1 MGDSLGIA
9 FSSAVEWVIKRKRR
23 RTPNHRD
30 AVFFNGCKRW
40 LEVAIPSKLRSGKG

>member
-30 AVFFNGCKRW
+30 AVFF
-40 LEVAIPSKLRSGKG
+40 LMVAKGGLKWQYQAS